1 MVSTPGLTLRK
12 QPILQPTSN
21 LPRLGFCLPA
31 KIFSAVD
38 LPIPFVP
45 TKPRT
50 SPGLGIGNLQQRE
63 KVILFSDYYQSW
75 KDRHF
80 TYYFYKMSLY
90 DVIVSKGLSRQEK
103 KERKHKERDLCWS
116 QPLPLTTCVVETYR
130 FSKLVSSNVECAY
143 PVETAH

>member
-1 MVSTPGLTLRK
+1 MVSTPWFDLKKTAYSTTYIKPSKIRFLLASQDLQCCRFANTICAYQTK
-12 QPILQPTSN
+12 DLPWSWNWQPTTEGKS
-21 LPRLGFCLPA
+21 
-31 KIFSAVD
+31 
-38 LPIPFVP
+38 
-45 TKPRT
+45 
-50 SPGLGIGNLQQRE
+50 
-63 KVILFSDYYQSW
+63 QSW

-143 PVETAH
+143 PVETAN